1 MQISLSIQSRKGRRL
16 AAKQKLTIILALSV
30 ALYGCASGPNSRL
43 SECEFSNL
51 VSEAKLPPLVLL
63 IDSENPLERKTPSS
77 GEALGEYLLMLT
89 GILAGTWGLALPKV
103 IPVLAEASVAAASN
117 PPSCKAHADEMAD
130 EVAKW
135 ARINNAFLGD
145 AVRRKLARWGRG
157 SVQVI
162 TIATNGG
169 APELTSDDDQ
179 KLAGIRQELGVD
191 ILVTAKIYLKFVLE
205 PLAPPPIPDPVSRP
219 RNLGGCGTTRI
230 SANAAMAIDDHSA
243 TENKQRSGYVWLRGE
258 SEGYQATSPGI
269 YQAMAE
275 RSLDGLAQR
284 ISNVYVRCAP

>member
-1 MQISLSIQSRKGRRL
+1 
-16 AAKQKLTIILALSV
+16 
-30 ALYGCASGPNSRL
+30 
-43 SECEFSNL
+43 
-51 VSEAKLPPLVLL
+51 
-63 IDSENPLERKTPSS
+63 
-77 GEALGEYLLMLT
+77 
-89 GILAGTWGLALPKV
+89 
-103 IPVLAEASVAAASN
+103 
-117 PPSCKAHADEMAD
+117 MAD

-135 ARINNAFLGD
+135 ARSNNAFLED

-169 APELTSDDDQ
+169 APELTSDDEQ
-179 KLAGIRQELGVD
+179 KLAAIHQELGVD

-205 PLAPPPIPDPVSRP
+205 PLAPPPIPDPVNIVYATS
-219 RNLGGCGTTRI
+219 GDADTTII

-258 SEGYQATSPGI
+258 SEGYQATSLGI

-275 RSLDGLAQR
+275 RALDGLAQR